1 MAKKIPYGL
10 TDYLRIV
17 TEDYY
22 YVDKTRYIEDLEK
35 TAAFL
40 FLIRPRRFGK
50 SLFLNM
56 LYCYYDVRYADKFD
70 ELFGNQYIG
79 KHPTSEQGKYLYFI
93 SISVPFVERERRWRK
108 TSTCMLKY
116 RWRRSPISMHLILNP
131 ASHRAYGN

>member
-56 LYCYYDVRYADKFD
+56 LYCYYDVSYSVINISANIQLQNKVSICT
-70 ELFGNQYIG
+70 LFQFQCRSWNGRGVGG
-79 KHPTSEQGKYLYFI
+79 KLQH
-93 SISVPFVERERRWRK
+93 V
-108 TSTCMLKY
+108 C
-116 RWRRSPISMHLILNP
+116 
-131 ASHRAYGN
+131 